1 MDMHEEYSVA
11 DPAQLLQ
18 AASDFAYDPGFTPP
32 TILGALQTK
41 SDVPGLEDAL
51 VTCLERVFKTK
62 YGASLLPHFMPFVV
76 IGLGADSQK
85 VRGLACKTVYF
96 LSENHEESPQ
106 LVREYNVYP
115 LLLNCLTDGDEQVTT
130 ASMDAITRL
139 ASTSEGMEII
149 FPADVDEPRHL
160 GNLAARCSSLERVR
174 VLALIVKLFSISSS
188 VASVIYNSDL
198 LALLEADVRNANDT
212 LMTLSVLELLYELAE
227 VQHSTEFLSRTTL
240 LQLLGS
246 IICNASTESILRSR
260 AMMISGRLLSKEN
273 TFMFIDESS
282 VKTVISAIDER
293 LGVLE
298 SPDAD
303 ADECECALEAL
314 GQIGSSIQGATL
326 LLLNAPP
333 AARRVV
339 HAAFNW
345 QGRGKQL
352 AALHALGNICGETR
366 FDNTKMLN
374 SGAEESLRRLIYET
388 ASNTSKLTP
397 SGLFLS
403 VLQEESEIR
412 LACYRLITGLAAR
425 PWCLMEICSRQEI
438 IDIVTDTYTETTKIG
453 MEARHNCC
461 QAIYKAFMSSSKLIG
476 DPALAVVAEKLQEA
490 VKKGPYLG
498 RKQHREAQPAV
509 MTAERF

>member
-1 MDMHEEYSVA
+1 
-11 DPAQLLQ
+11 
-18 AASDFAYDPGFTPP
+18 
-32 TILGALQTK
+32 ALQTK
-41 SDVPGLEDAL
+41 ADVPGLEDAL

-85 VRGLACKTVYF
+85 VRGLACKTVGTLVYF
-96 LSENHEESPQ
+96 LSENYEEAPQ

-115 LLLNCLTDGDEQVTT
+115 LLLNCLTDGDEQVAT
-130 ASMDAITRL
+130 ASMDAIKRL
-139 ASTSEGMEII
+139 ASTSEGMEIV
-149 FPADVDEPRHL
+149 FPADVNEPRHL
-160 GNLAARCSSLERVR
+160 GNLAARCSSLGRVR

-188 VASVIYNSDL
+188 VASVIYRTNL
-198 LALLEADVRNANDT
+198 LTLLEADVRNANDT

-227 VQHSTEFLSRTTL
+227 VQHSTEFLSRTSL

-246 IICNASTESILRSR
+246 IICIYHLFLLNSR
-260 AMMISGRLLSKEN
+260 EVIYGCTNLALSLG
-273 TFMFIDESS
+273 

-298 SPDAD
+298 SPDP
-303 ADECECALEAL
+303 DECECALEAL

-326 LLLNAPP
+326 LLLSGPP

-352 AALHALGNICGETR
+352 AALHALGNICGGTR
-366 FDNTKMLN
+366 SDNTKMLN

-388 ASNTSKLTP
+388 ASKTSKLTP

-403 VLQEESEIR
+403 VLQEVSEIR
-412 LACYRLITGLAAR
+412 LAGYRLITGLAAR
-425 PWCLMEICSRQEI
+425 SWCLMEICSRQEI

-490 VKKGPYLG
+490 FKKGPYLG